1 MVPRE
6 TLCQFWKPS
15 PMRVALFQRNLMN
28 RRRAGLNDR
37 PQVLGITAASSVPQA
52 AALRRCVAAATGGE
66 GVGSGGGDAERR
78 VQRLRSPA
86 AVTEPLFALAVD
98 RLRAMAF
105 VGLQEEHAAMTR
117 DFAASRGISLQSLS
131 HSLPPPPTP
140 VEAQP
145 EFEVIARCRQLP
157 APPRP
162 SFPLKPLFAN
172 SVSLCL
178 R

>member
-1 MVPRE
+1 
-6 TLCQFWKPS
+6 
-15 PMRVALFQRNLMN
+15 
-28 RRRAGLNDR
+28 
-37 PQVLGITAASSVPQA
+37 VPQA
-52 AALRRCVAAATGGE
+52 AALRRCVAAAAGGD
-66 GVGSGGGDAERR
+66 GGGSGGGGAEAR

-131 HSLPPPPTP
+131 HSLPPRSTP
-140 VEAQP
+140 VQAQP
-145 EFEVIARCRQLP
+145 EFEVLARCAGCCCQLP
-157 APPRP
+157 AP
-162 SFPLKPLFAN
+162 SAF
-172 SVSLCL
+172 VS